1 MSNKDIETN
10 INENTEKSE
19 TPKKKNIVHVFRPQ
33 NTQNG
38 GNKGR
43 RSGGNRQ
50 NSGQG
55 KQMQAN
61 NGRPAKRPA
70 AQNTATGEA
79 QAPKRT
85 ERPAAERAQGR
96 RPERNERPDRNERT
110 ERTDRSNRDDNRNN
124 RGSDRRGGGRD
135 GRSDRQEGRGGQRF
149 QRATVRRMAVP
160 TEIRETAITDMTT
173 TVVMT
178 DRDANSEKNQIT
190 EEMTEEITQAFRLLQ
205 SKDRNHRE
213 RMLREKT
220 ITRRKII
227 VVMMKKECQRVR
239 RKTSRSSSF
248 RNHSRKSR
256 R

>member
-110 ERTDRSNRDDNRNN
+110 
-124 RGSDRRGGGRD
+124 
-135 GRSDRQEGRGGQRF
+135 
-149 QRATVRRMAVP
+149 
-160 TEIRETAITDMTT
+160 
-173 TVVMT
+173 
-178 DRDANSEKNQIT
+178 KN
-190 EEMTEEITQAFRLLQ
+190 
-205 SKDRNHRE
+205 
-213 RMLREKT
+213 
-220 ITRRKII
+220 RKI
-227 VVMMKKECQRVR
+227 KQRR
-239 RKTSRSSSF
+239 QQK
-248 RNHSRKSR
+248 
-256 R
+256 

>member
-85 ERPAAERAQGR
+85 ERADVRKETK
-96 RPERNERPDRNERT
+96 DRT
-110 ERTDRSNRDDNRNN
+110 EMKEQKDQTEMTTEITAAATDAAVEETDVVIVRKEEADRDSR
-124 RGSDRRGGGRD
+124 
-135 GRSDRQEGRGGQRF
+135 E
-149 QRATVRRMAVP
+149 ATVRRMAVQ

>member
-1 MSNKDIETN
+1 MVSAEAMAT
-10 INENTEKSE
+10 
-19 TPKKKNIVHVFRPQ
+19 V
-33 NTQNG
+33 
-38 GNKGR
+38 R
-43 RSGGNRQ
+43 RVTVMDRD
-50 NSGQG
+50 
-55 KQMQAN
+55 
-61 NGRPAKRPA
+61 
-70 AQNTATGEA
+70 
-79 QAPKRT
+79 
-85 ERPAAERAQGR
+85 AE
-96 RPERNERPDRNERT
+96 
-110 ERTDRSNRDDNRNN
+110 TDRDITEATVRRATVTDRDAETDQHTTEATVR
-124 RGSDRRGGGRD
+124 RVTVMDRDVETDRD
-135 GRSDRQEGRGGQRF
+135 TTVTDRDVVEIVRDITE
-149 QRATVRRMAVP
+149 ATVRRMAVP

-227 VVMMKKECQRVR
+227 VVMMKKECQRAR
-239 RKTSRSSSF
+239 RKTSQNSSF

>member
-70 AQNTATGEA
+70 AQNAATGEA

-85 ERPAAERAQGR
+85 ERPAAEKHRADVR
-96 RPERNERPDRNERT
+96 KETKDRT
-110 ERTDRSNRDDNRNN
+110 EMKEQKDQTETTTEITAAATDAAAEETDVVIVRKKEADRDFRRT
-124 RGSDRRGGGRD
+124 
-135 GRSDRQEGRGGQRF
+135 
-149 QRATVRRMAVP
+149 ATVRRMAVP

-213 RMLREKT
+213 RMPREKT

-227 VVMMKKECQRVR
+227 VAMMKKECQRVR

>member
-1 MSNKDIETN
+1 MSNNKDIETN
-10 INENTEKSE
+10 TNENTQKSE

-96 RPERNERPDRNERT
+96 QIRCG
-110 ERTDRSNRDDNRNN
+110 SNREMRTKSI
-124 RGSDRRGGGRD
+124 GHHSILHL
-135 GRSDRQEGRGGQRF
+135 RQKTTLHYIPTPGQ
-149 QRATVRRMAVP
+149 
-160 TEIRETAITDMTT
+160 
-173 TVVMT
+173 
-178 DRDANSEKNQIT
+178 
-190 EEMTEEITQAFRLLQ
+190 
-205 SKDRNHRE
+205 
-213 RMLREKT
+213 
-220 ITRRKII
+220 
-227 VVMMKKECQRVR
+227 
-239 RKTSRSSSF
+239 
-248 RNHSRKSR
+248 
-256 R
+256 

>member
-96 RPERNERPDRNERT
+96 RPERTKDRT
-110 ERTDRSNRDDNRNN
+110 EMKEQKDQTETTTEITAAATDAAAEETDVVIVRKEEADRDSR
-124 RGSDRRGGGRD
+124 
-135 GRSDRQEGRGGQRF
+135 E
-149 QRATVRRMAVP
+149 ATVRRMAVP

-213 RMLREKT
+213 RMPREKT

-227 VVMMKKECQRVR
+227 VAMMKKECQRVR

>member
-70 AQNTATGEA
+70 AQNAATGEA

-110 ERTDRSNRDDNRNN
+110 ERSNRDDNRNN

-135 GRSDRQEGRGGQRF
+135 GRVIVRKEEADRDSRE
-149 QRATVRRMAVP
+149 ATVRRMAVP
-160 TEIRETAITDMTT
+160 TEIRETVITDMTT

-178 DRDANSEKNQIT
+178 DRDANSEKI
-190 EEMTEEITQAFRLLQ
+190 R
-205 SKDRNHRE
+205 
-213 RMLREKT
+213 
-220 ITRRKII
+220 
-227 VVMMKKECQRVR
+227 
-239 RKTSRSSSF
+239 
-248 RNHSRKSR
+248 
-256 R
+256 

>member
-1 MSNKDIETN
+1 MYSVRRIHRTAVIKEEDPAETVRIPDRENRCRQITAVRQSALRHRTQQQERHRLQREQRGRQQKEHRADVRKETKD
-10 INENTEKSE
+10 
-19 TPKKKNIVHVFRPQ
+19 
-33 NTQNG
+33 
-38 GNKGR
+38 
-43 RSGGNRQ
+43 
-50 NSGQG
+50 
-55 KQMQAN
+55 
-61 NGRPAKRPA
+61 
-70 AQNTATGEA
+70 
-79 QAPKRT
+79 RT
-85 ERPAAERAQGR
+85 EMKEQKEQKEQKDQTETTTEITAAATDAAVEETDVVIVRKEEA
-96 RPERNERPDRNERT
+96 DRDSRE
-110 ERTDRSNRDDNRNN
+110 
-124 RGSDRRGGGRD
+124 
-135 GRSDRQEGRGGQRF
+135 
-149 QRATVRRMAVP
+149 ATVHRMAVP

-213 RMLREKT
+213 RMPREKT

>member
-79 QAPKRT
+79 QAPNRADGRKETKDRT
-85 ERPAAERAQGR
+85 EMKEQKDQTETTTEITAAATDAAAEETDVVIVRKEEA
-96 RPERNERPDRNERT
+96 DRDSRE
-110 ERTDRSNRDDNRNN
+110 
-124 RGSDRRGGGRD
+124 
-135 GRSDRQEGRGGQRF
+135 
-149 QRATVRRMAVP
+149 ATVRRMAVP

-213 RMLREKT
+213 RMPREKT

-227 VVMMKKECQRVR
+227 VAMMKKECQRVR

>member
-1 MSNKDIETN
+1 MKEQKEQKDQTETT
-10 INENTEKSE
+10 TEITAAATDAAVEE
-19 TPKKKNIVHVFRPQ
+19 TDVVIVR
-33 NTQNG
+33 
-38 GNKGR
+38 KE
-43 RSGGNRQ
+43 
-50 NSGQG
+50 
-55 KQMQAN
+55 
-61 NGRPAKRPA
+61 
-70 AQNTATGEA
+70 EA
-79 QAPKRT
+79 
-85 ERPAAERAQGR
+85 
-96 RPERNERPDRNERT
+96 DRDSRE
-110 ERTDRSNRDDNRNN
+110 
-124 RGSDRRGGGRD
+124 
-135 GRSDRQEGRGGQRF
+135 
-149 QRATVRRMAVP
+149 ATVRRMAVP

-213 RMLREKT
+213 RMPREKT

-227 VVMMKKECQRVR
+227 VVMMKKECQRVS